1 MILAKNLLI
10 KNGMID
16 VKFVKEVDIFLTEEK
31 EVTEYGGGIG
41 GGGTSTQTTYHYYPT
56 LICLIKNKSFSHKL
70 EVLHNNVITNEHLE
84 IFAKVLNKEILY
96 HKLVKKYTK
105 QKTVKI

>member
-16 VKFVKEVDIFLTEEK
+16 VKFVKEIDIFLTEEK

-41 GGGTSTQTTYHYYPT
+41 GGGTSTKTTYHYYPT
-56 LICLIKNKSFSHKL
+56 LLCKIKKIPFTFKL
-70 EVLHNNVITNEHLE
+70 EVVHNNVITNEHLE

-96 HKLVKKYTK
+96 HKLIKKYTK

>member
-16 VKFVKEVDIFLTEEK
+16 VKFVKEIDIFLTEEK

-41 GGGTSTQTTYHYYPT
+41 GGGTSTSTQTTYHYY
-56 LICLIKNKSFSHKL
+56 
-70 EVLHNNVITNEHLE
+70 VR
-84 IFAKVLNKEILY
+84 
-96 HKLVKKYTK
+96 
-105 QKTVKI
+105 